1 MSSRQADALHG
12 VPKRKGPRWKENTKG
27 PKSLRSDGPRSMARS
42 PRALDHPQKQAVV
55 VGVPASVTNT

>member
-27 PKSLRSDGPRSMARS
+27 PKSLRSDGPRSMVSLAESHRLI
-42 PRALDHPQKQAVV
+42 RDLALRRK
-55 VGVPASVTNT
+55 S